1 MDEAKLNELR
11 GYKAKLKEDCSEKA
25 QKLMADL
32 KDQKKSREDFFR
44 LVEKYNKRMSA
55 EALQYKLATIIE
67 TFDSMYLDHLPNN
80 LSLSDDNLSI
90 LHERLISKQYIA
102 KDTPK
107 DVFIWIM
114 GGTERPTSL
123 INLEE
128 ITALALRSGFDGI
141 DFFDAKSFFQNK
153 LKSQRI
159 KWIKY
164 TSTTKEYHI
173 NKKSLL
179 DLLCLLKVP
188 EELLLFKHYCPI
200 FFVDKNN
207 NELEFNRE
215 NYRGFESSRRKS
227 EYHNELIEIVSFL

>member
-1 MDEAKLNELR
+1 
-11 GYKAKLKEDCSEKA
+11 
-25 QKLMADL
+25 MAVL
-32 KDQKKSREDFFR
+32 KDQEKRKEDLNR
-44 LVEKYNKRMSA
+44 LLEMHNKRMSA

-67 TFDSMYLDHLPNN
+67 TFDSMYLNQLSNN
-80 LSLSDDNLSI
+80 LSLSVDNLST
-90 LHERLISKQYIA
+90 LHERLITKQYIA

-114 GGTERPTSL
+114 GGMERPTSL

-128 ITALALRSGFDGI
+128 ITAHALRSGFDEI
-141 DFFDAKSFFQNK
+141 DFFDAKLFFENK

-164 TSTTKEYHI
+164 TSTTKGWHT

-188 EELLLFKHYCPI
+188 VELLLSQYYCQL
-200 FFVDKNN
+200 F
-207 NELEFNRE
+207 L
-215 NYRGFESSRRKS
+215 
-227 EYHNELIEIVSFL
+227 LIKIMMN